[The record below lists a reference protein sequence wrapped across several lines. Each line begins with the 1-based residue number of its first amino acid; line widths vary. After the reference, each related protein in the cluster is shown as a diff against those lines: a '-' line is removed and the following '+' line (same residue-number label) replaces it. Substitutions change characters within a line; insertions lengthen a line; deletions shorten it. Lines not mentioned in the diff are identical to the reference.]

1 LPSTELDFGK
11 IINRLTKLEIQP
23 GGKMKATLKTSIII
37 ILLATLCSGVASAV
51 TLTADQASVRA
62 FVSDPEPQ
70 AGDTITVSI
79 FFQNNY
85 TDSLI
90 ITYVGLHFGWMPP
103 DTFLGFNLS
112 STPITVGAGT
122 DYFFQQP
129 INVKIPTSVNGAQ
142 DYFAAVDGNVGTSTD
157 TFSINSA
164 SAQIM
169 VIGTGPTPTP
179 TPPADT
185 DSNGQ
190 PNFLL
195 YGAIAAV
202 VVVVALL
209 IVVMLLRKKRKQPQQ
224 KTEPATSPSPE
235 KKPSEQDFSI

>member
-1 LPSTELDFGK
+1 
-11 IINRLTKLEIQP
+11 
-23 GGKMKATLKTSIII
+23 MKAILKTSIIVV
-37 ILLATLCSGVASAV
+37 LLGVFLCSGIASAI
-51 TLTADQASVRA
+51 TITPDQASVRA

-90 ITYVGLHFGWMPP
+90 ITHVGLHFGWMPT
-103 DTFLGFNLS
+103 DSFYGFNLS

-129 INVKIPTSVNGAQ
+129 INIKIPSTVNGAQ
-142 DYFAAVDGNVGTSTD
+142 DYYAAIDGTVGTSSD
-157 TFSINSA
+157 PFSINSDTT
-164 SAQIM
+164 QIS

-179 TPPADT
+179 TAPTST

-190 PNFLL
+190 PDLLL
-195 YGAIAAV
+195 YGAVAAV

-209 IVVMLLRKKRKQPQQ
+209 IVFILMRMKRKQPQQ
-224 KTEPATSPSPE
+224 KAEPAATPSSE
-235 KKPSEQDFSI
+235 QKPSEQDFSI